1 MGDMF
6 TYNGTHKEENS
17 LSETLRRNLNMEM
30 KDLLDE
36 YGCMTFSD
44 DVMKERIPKSTYK
57 AFHEALDNGEA
68 LPKEVATVIA
78 NAMKIWAIEHGATH
92 FTHWFTPMTGLT
104 AEKHDAFLEPT
115 HDGSAVLEFSGK
127 TLRKGEPDASSFP
140 SGGLRATFEARGY
153 TAWDCTS
160 PAFVKD
166 GSLYIPTLF
175 CSYTGEALDK
185 KTPLL
190 RSVDALSKSSVRLL
204 KKLGLEDVTSVS
216 ASVGAEQEYF
226 LVADEYYQKRMD
238 LRLTGRTLYGS
249 MAPKGQELE
258 DHYFGSIKRKV
269 GAFMKDL
276 DRELWKYGIPSK
288 TKHNE
293 VAPAQHEVACVY
305 AKVNITTDNNHLLMQ
320 IAQDI
325 AKKHGLRCLLHEK
338 PFDGVNGSGKHNN
351 WSVTTNTG
359 VNLFNPGPNPIENL
373 PFLAT
378 LAATIKGVDEYAE
391 LLRMSAASAGNDHR
405 LGANEAPPAII
416 SIFLGEELDDLVD
429 TIVNGTA
436 LSDNTKERFKTGVA
450 VVPDFSKD
458 TTDRNRTSP
467 FAFTGNKFEFRAVG
481 SAQSVAGP
489 NTVLNTILAEEFD
502 QISDAIDAGEKPM
515 DIIKRFLSEHKRII
529 FNGDGYSKEWEEE
542 AARRG
547 LPNNKNTVDAADC
560 LLDEKNVEL
569 YSKHGVYTKVE
580 LDSRYEIMLENY
592 SNTLQVEGL
601 TALKMAKNE
610 IYPAVVKYIGKVA
623 KDAKDLAELGVDNSF
638 LKANLEELT
647 TLATKMNAQM
657 ATLEEKINTV
667 RSADLDVKET
677 AVFWRDEVLTA
688 MADLRATA
696 DKLETLVDEKDW
708 PMPNYVDLM
717 FGI

>member
-647 TLATKMNAQM
+647 TLAAKMNAQM

>member
-1 MGDMF
+1 
-6 TYNGTHKEENS
+6 
-17 LSETLRRNLNMEM
+17 MEM

-36 YGCMTFSD
+36 YGCLTFSD
-44 DVMKERIPKSTYK
+44 EVMKERIPKSTYK
-57 AFHEALDNGEA
+57 AFHEAMDRGEP
-68 LPKEVATVIA
+68 LPKEAATVIA

-104 AEKHDAFLEPT
+104 AEKHDAFLEPNQN
-115 HDGSAVLEFSGK
+115 GGAVLEFSGK

-153 TAWDCTS
+153 TAWDVTS

-190 RSVDALSKSSVRLL
+190 RSCDALSHSACKLLPLLGVEGVHSV
-204 KKLGLEDVTSVS
+204 T

-226 LVADEYYQKRMD
+226 LVADEYWQKRMD
-238 LRLTGRTLYGS
+238 LRLTGRTLYGAN
-249 MAPKGQELE
+249 APKGQELE

-293 VAPAQHEVACVY
+293 VAPALHEVACVY
-305 AKVNITTDNNHLLMQ
+305 SRVNITTDNNHLLMQ
-320 IAQDI
+320 LAQDI

-338 PFDGVNGSGKHNN
+338 PFEGVNGSGKHDN
-351 WSVTTNTG
+351 WSVMTDTG
-359 VNLFNPGPNPIENL
+359 INLFNPGKNPIENL
-373 PFLAT
+373 PFLAA
-378 LAATIKGVDEYAE
+378 LACTVKGVDEYAE

-416 SIFLGEELDDLVD
+416 SMFLGEELNNLVD
-429 TIVNGTA
+429 SIINDGELNEV
-436 LSDNTKERFKTGVA
+436 TKERFRTGVA
-450 VVPDFSKD
+450 VVPTFSKD

-489 NTVLNTILAEEFD
+489 NTILNVILAEEFD
-502 QISDAIDAGEKPM
+502 QMAEEILGGKEPM
-515 DIIKRFLSEHKRII
+515 EVIREYLTDHQRII
-529 FNGDGYSKEWEEE
+529 FNGDGYSAEWEKE
-542 AARRG
+542 AERRG
-547 LPNNKNTVDAADC
+547 LPNNKTTIEAAQCLKSEKAIELFTKHDVYNDVELKSRYDI
-560 LLDEKNVEL
+560 LLDGYCKTLRVEA
-569 YSKHGVYTKVE
+569 
-580 LDSRYEIMLENY
+580 
-592 SNTLQVEGL
+592 L
-601 TALKMAKNE
+601 TALKMAKTE
-610 IYPAVVKYIGKVA
+610 IYPAVVKYIGTVA
-623 KDAKDLAELGVDNSF
+623 KDAKELQELSIDNVF
-638 LKANLEELT
+638 LKENLTELS
-647 TLATKMNAQM
+647 TLATQMKAEMAALEKAIDEADHNDADIKEQALCWRDSVLASMNKLRETAD
-657 ATLEEKINTV
+657 TLET
-667 RSADLDVKET
+667 
-677 AVFWRDEVLTA
+677 
-688 MADLRATA
+688 M
-696 DKLETLVDEKDW
+696 VDQNDW
-708 PMPNYVDLM
+708 PIPSYVDLL

>member
-1 MGDMF
+1 
-6 TYNGTHKEENS
+6 
-17 LSETLRRNLNMEM
+17 MEM

-36 YGCMTFSD
+36 YGCLTFSD
-44 DVMKERIPKSTYK
+44 EVMKERIPKSTYK
-57 AFHEALDNGEA
+57 AFHEAMDRGEP
-68 LPKEVATVIA
+68 LPKEAATVIA

-104 AEKHDAFLEPT
+104 AEKHDAFLEPNQN
-115 HDGSAVLEFSGK
+115 GGAVLEFSGK

-153 TAWDCTS
+153 TAWDVTS

-190 RSVDALSKSSVRLL
+190 RSCDALSRSACKLLPLLGVEGVHSV
-204 KKLGLEDVTSVS
+204 T

-226 LVADEYYQKRMD
+226 LVADEYWQKRMD
-238 LRLTGRTLYGS
+238 LRLTGRTLYGAN
-249 MAPKGQELE
+249 APKGQELE

-305 AKVNITTDNNHLLMQ
+305 SRVNITTDNNHLLMQ
-320 IAQDI
+320 LAQDI

-338 PFDGVNGSGKHNN
+338 PFEGVNGSGKHDN
-351 WSVTTNTG
+351 WSVMTDTG
-359 VNLFNPGPNPIENL
+359 INLFNPGKNPIENL
-373 PFLAT
+373 PFLAA
-378 LAATIKGVDEYAE
+378 LACTVKGVDEYAE

-416 SIFLGEELDDLVD
+416 SMFLGEELNNLVD
-429 TIVNGTA
+429 SIINDGELNEV
-436 LSDNTKERFKTGVA
+436 TKERFRTGVA
-450 VVPDFSKD
+450 VVPTFSKD

-489 NTVLNTILAEEFD
+489 NTILNVILAEEFD
-502 QISDAIDAGEKPM
+502 QMAEEILGGKEPM
-515 DIIKRFLSEHKRII
+515 EVIREYLTDHQRII
-529 FNGDGYSKEWEEE
+529 FNGDGYSAEWEKE
-542 AARRG
+542 AERRG
-547 LPNNKNTVDAADC
+547 LPNNKTTIEAAQCLKSEKAIELFTKHDVYNDVELKSRYDI
-560 LLDEKNVEL
+560 LLDGYCKTLRVEA
-569 YSKHGVYTKVE
+569 
-580 LDSRYEIMLENY
+580 
-592 SNTLQVEGL
+592 L
-601 TALKMAKNE
+601 TALKMAKTE
-610 IYPAVVKYIGKVA
+610 IYPAVVKYIGNVA
-623 KDAKDLAELGVDNSF
+623 KDARELQELSIDNVF
-638 LKANLEELT
+638 LKENLTELS
-647 TLATKMNAQM
+647 TLATQMKAEMAALEKAIDEADHNDADIKEQALCWRDSVLASMNKLRETAD
-657 ATLEEKINTV
+657 TLET
-667 RSADLDVKET
+667 
-677 AVFWRDEVLTA
+677 
-688 MADLRATA
+688 M
-696 DKLETLVDEKDW
+696 VDQNDW
-708 PMPNYVDLM
+708 PIPSYVDLL

>member
-1 MGDMF
+1 
-6 TYNGTHKEENS
+6 
-17 LSETLRRNLNMEM
+17 MEM

-36 YGCMTFSD
+36 YGCLTFSD

-57 AFHEALDNGEA
+57 AFHEAMDRGEP
-68 LPKEVATVIA
+68 LPKEAATVIA

-104 AEKHDAFLEPT
+104 AEKHDAFLEPNQN
-115 HDGSAVLEFSGK
+115 GGAVLEFSGK

-153 TAWDCTS
+153 TAWDVTS

-166 GSLYIPTLF
+166 GSLFIPTLF

-190 RSVDALSKSSVRLL
+190 RSCDALSHSACKLLPLLGVEGVHSV
-204 KKLGLEDVTSVS
+204 T

-226 LVADEYYQKRMD
+226 LVADEYWQKRMD
-238 LRLTGRTLYGS
+238 LRLTGRTLYGAN
-249 MAPKGQELE
+249 APKGQELE

-305 AKVNITTDNNHLLMQ
+305 SRVNITTDNNHLLMQ
-320 IAQDI
+320 LAQDI

-338 PFDGVNGSGKHNN
+338 PFEGVNGSGKHDN
-351 WSVTTNTG
+351 WSVMTDTG
-359 VNLFNPGPNPIENL
+359 INLFNPGKNPIENL
-373 PFLAT
+373 PFLAA
-378 LAATIKGVDEYAE
+378 LACTVKGVDEYAE

-416 SIFLGEELDDLVD
+416 SMFLGEELNNLVD
-429 TIVNGTA
+429 SIINDGELNEV
-436 LSDNTKERFKTGVA
+436 TKERFRTGVA
-450 VVPDFSKD
+450 VVPTFSKD

-489 NTVLNTILAEEFD
+489 NTILNVILAEEFD
-502 QISDAIDAGEKPM
+502 QMAEEILGGKEPM
-515 DIIKRFLSEHKRII
+515 EVIREYLTDHQRII
-529 FNGDGYSKEWEEE
+529 FNGDGYSAEWEKE
-542 AARRG
+542 AERRG
-547 LPNNKNTVDAADC
+547 LPNNKTTIEAAQCLKSEKAIELFTKHDVYNDVELKSRYDI
-560 LLDEKNVEL
+560 LLDGYCKTLRVEA
-569 YSKHGVYTKVE
+569 
-580 LDSRYEIMLENY
+580 
-592 SNTLQVEGL
+592 L
-601 TALKMAKNE
+601 TALKMAKTE
-610 IYPAVVKYIGKVA
+610 IYPAVVKYIGTVA
-623 KDAKDLAELGVDNSF
+623 KDAKDLQELSIDNVF
-638 LKANLEELT
+638 LKENLTELS
-647 TLATKMNAQM
+647 TLATQMKAEMAALEKAIDEADHNDADIKEQALCWRDSVLASMNKLRETAD
-657 ATLEEKINTV
+657 TLET
-667 RSADLDVKET
+667 
-677 AVFWRDEVLTA
+677 
-688 MADLRATA
+688 M
-696 DKLETLVDEKDW
+696 VDQNDW
-708 PMPNYVDLM
+708 PIPSYVDLL

>member
-17 LSETLRRNLNMEM
+17 LSETLRRNPNMEM

-647 TLATKMNAQM
+647 TLAAKMNAQM

>member
-1 MGDMF
+1 
-6 TYNGTHKEENS
+6 
-17 LSETLRRNLNMEM
+17 MEM

-36 YGCMTFSD
+36 YGCLTFSD
-44 DVMKERIPKSTYK
+44 EVMKERIPKSTYK
-57 AFHEALDNGEA
+57 AFHEAMDRGEP
-68 LPKEVATVIA
+68 LPKEAATVIA

-104 AEKHDAFLEPT
+104 AEKHDAFLEP
-115 HDGSAVLEFSGK
+115 DQNGGAVLEFSGK

-153 TAWDCTS
+153 TAWDVTS

-190 RSVDALSKSSVRLL
+190 RSCDALSRSACKLLPLLGVEGVHSV
-204 KKLGLEDVTSVS
+204 T

-226 LVADEYYQKRMD
+226 LVADEYWQKRMD
-238 LRLTGRTLYGS
+238 LRLTGRTLYGAN
-249 MAPKGQELE
+249 APKGQELE

-305 AKVNITTDNNHLLMQ
+305 SRVNITTDNNHLLMQ
-320 IAQDI
+320 LAQDI

-338 PFDGVNGSGKHNN
+338 PFEGVNGSGKHDN
-351 WSVTTNTG
+351 WSVMTDTG
-359 VNLFNPGPNPIENL
+359 INLFNPGKNPIENL
-373 PFLAT
+373 PFLAA
-378 LAATIKGVDEYAE
+378 LACTVKGVDEYAE

-416 SIFLGEELDDLVD
+416 SMFLGEELNNLVD
-429 TIVNGTA
+429 SIINDGELNEV
-436 LSDNTKERFKTGVA
+436 TKERFRTGVA
-450 VVPDFSKD
+450 VVPTFSKD

-489 NTVLNTILAEEFD
+489 NTILNVILAEEFD
-502 QISDAIDAGEKPM
+502 QMAEEILGGKEPM
-515 DIIKRFLSEHKRII
+515 EVIREYLADHQRII
-529 FNGDGYSKEWEEE
+529 FNGDGYSAEWEKE
-542 AARRG
+542 AERRG
-547 LPNNKNTVDAADC
+547 LPNNKTTIEAAQCLKSEKAIELFTKHDVYNDVELKSRYDI
-560 LLDEKNVEL
+560 LLDGYCKTLRVEA
-569 YSKHGVYTKVE
+569 
-580 LDSRYEIMLENY
+580 
-592 SNTLQVEGL
+592 L
-601 TALKMAKNE
+601 TALKMAKTE
-610 IYPAVVKYIGKVA
+610 IYPAVVKYIGTVA
-623 KDAKDLAELGVDNSF
+623 KDARELQELSIDNAF
-638 LKANLEELT
+638 LKENLTELSA
-647 TLATKMNAQM
+647 LATQMKAEMAALEKAIDEADHNDADIKEQALCWRDSVLASMNKLRETAD
-657 ATLEEKINTV
+657 TLET
-667 RSADLDVKET
+667 
-677 AVFWRDEVLTA
+677 
-688 MADLRATA
+688 M
-696 DKLETLVDEKDW
+696 VDQNDW
-708 PMPNYVDLM
+708 PIPSYVDLL

>member
-1 MGDMF
+1 
-6 TYNGTHKEENS
+6 
-17 LSETLRRNLNMEM
+17 MEM

-657 ATLEEKINTV
+657 ATLEEKIDTV

>member
-1 MGDMF
+1 
-6 TYNGTHKEENS
+6 
-17 LSETLRRNLNMEM
+17 MEM

-36 YGCMTFSD
+36 YGCLTFSD

-57 AFHEALDNGEA
+57 AFHEAMDRGEP
-68 LPKEVATVIA
+68 LPKEAATVIA

-104 AEKHDAFLEPT
+104 AEKHDAFLEPNQN
-115 HDGSAVLEFSGK
+115 GGAVLEFSGK

-153 TAWDCTS
+153 TAWDVTS

-190 RSVDALSKSSVRLL
+190 RSCDALSHSACKLLPLLGVEGVHSV
-204 KKLGLEDVTSVS
+204 T

-226 LVADEYYQKRMD
+226 LVADEYWQKRMD
-238 LRLTGRTLYGS
+238 LRLTGRTLYGAN
-249 MAPKGQELE
+249 APKGQELE

-305 AKVNITTDNNHLLMQ
+305 SRVNITTDNNHLLMQ
-320 IAQDI
+320 LAQDI

-338 PFDGVNGSGKHNN
+338 PFEGVNGSGQHDN
-351 WSVTTNTG
+351 WSVMTDTG
-359 VNLFNPGPNPIENL
+359 INLFNPGKNPIENL
-373 PFLAT
+373 PFLAA
-378 LAATIKGVDEYAE
+378 LACTVKGVDEYAE

-416 SIFLGEELDDLVD
+416 SMFLGEELNNLVD
-429 TIVNGTA
+429 SIINDGELNEV
-436 LSDNTKERFKTGVA
+436 TKERFRTGVA
-450 VVPDFSKD
+450 VVPTFSKD

-489 NTVLNTILAEEFD
+489 NTILNVILAEEFD
-502 QISDAIDAGEKPM
+502 QMAEEILGGKEPM
-515 DIIKRFLSEHKRII
+515 EVIREYLTDHQRII
-529 FNGDGYSKEWEEE
+529 FNGDGYSAEWEKE
-542 AARRG
+542 AERRG
-547 LPNNKNTVDAADC
+547 LPNNKTTIEAAQCLKSEKAIELFTKHDVYNDVELKSRYDI
-560 LLDEKNVEL
+560 LLDGYCKTLRVEA
-569 YSKHGVYTKVE
+569 
-580 LDSRYEIMLENY
+580 
-592 SNTLQVEGL
+592 L
-601 TALKMAKNE
+601 TALKMAKTE
-610 IYPAVVKYIGKVA
+610 IYPAVVKYIGTVA
-623 KDAKDLAELGVDNSF
+623 KDAKDLQELSIDNVF
-638 LKANLEELT
+638 LKENLTELS
-647 TLATKMNAQM
+647 TLATQMKAEMAALEKAIDEADHNDADIKEQALCWRDSVLASMNKLRETAD
-657 ATLEEKINTV
+657 TLET
-667 RSADLDVKET
+667 
-677 AVFWRDEVLTA
+677 
-688 MADLRATA
+688 M
-696 DKLETLVDEKDW
+696 VDQNDW
-708 PMPNYVDLM
+708 PIPSYVDLL